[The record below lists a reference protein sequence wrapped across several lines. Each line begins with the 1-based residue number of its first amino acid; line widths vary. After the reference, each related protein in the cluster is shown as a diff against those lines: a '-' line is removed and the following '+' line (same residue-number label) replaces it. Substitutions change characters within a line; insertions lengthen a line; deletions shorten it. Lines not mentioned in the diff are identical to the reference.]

1 MQKTSLFLSLATLMT
16 LGTVLPGAADAA
28 PTPCEQML
36 KQVRTAMT
44 TAQLSATEMDK
55 AKASEQ
61 QGLDRCKAD
70 DDAGA
75 DQHFAEALKLLGKQ

>member
-1 MQKTSLFLSLATLMT
+1 MKKIMHVLAAAAALSTAI
-16 LGTVLPGAADAA
+16 AAAANAA
-28 PTPCEQML
+28 PVPCEQML
-36 KQVRTAMT
+36 KDVKAAIA
-44 TAQLSATEMDK
+44 TAQVPAADVDK
-55 AKASEQ
+55 AKAAEQ

>member
-1 MQKTSLFLSLATLMT
+1 MKKITQILAAAAALSAALA
-16 LGTVLPGAADAA
+16 VSASAA
-28 PTPCEQML
+28 PMPCEQML
-36 KQVRTAMT
+36 KEVKAAIE
-44 TAQLSATEMDK
+44 TAQVPAADMDK
-55 AKASEQ
+55 AKAAEQ